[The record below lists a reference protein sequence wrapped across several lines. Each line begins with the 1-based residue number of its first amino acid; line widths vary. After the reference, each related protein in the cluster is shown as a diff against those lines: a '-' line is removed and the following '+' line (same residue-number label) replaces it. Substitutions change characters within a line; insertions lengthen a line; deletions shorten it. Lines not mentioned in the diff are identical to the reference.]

1 MQSMHFMGACTWA
14 NTGYMAW
21 KRAYLLR
28 QMTNAEEEEEGEEDK
43 GPGAGVGVGVGVG
56 QSMLLAF
63 ATAETKNAASRSE
76 VLPSARRHPRHAS
89 QFAKKEPLQ
98 RHCPY
103 ACRAAGDVPAAAHA
117 PPTS

>member
-1 MQSMHFMGACTWA
+1 MKTGAGGG
-14 NTGYMAW
+14 TGAG
-21 KRAYLLR
+21 A
-28 QMTNAEEEEEGEEDK
+28 
-43 GPGAGVGVGVGVG
+43 GAGVGVAVGP
-56 QSMLLAF
+56 QNMLLTF
-63 ATAETKNAASRSE
+63 VTAEAKNPPSRSE